1 MATDNNKMQQ
11 FRLIY
16 IVFLKTDKGGNMHQL
31 VQKAT
36 DEEIMDSEGVTLR
49 ILNDNCGQKM
59 TAFTMGLMGKHT

>member
-36 DEEIMDSEGVTLR
+36 DEEIMESDGVTLR
-49 ILNDNCGQKM
+49 I
-59 TAFTMGLMGKHT
+59 